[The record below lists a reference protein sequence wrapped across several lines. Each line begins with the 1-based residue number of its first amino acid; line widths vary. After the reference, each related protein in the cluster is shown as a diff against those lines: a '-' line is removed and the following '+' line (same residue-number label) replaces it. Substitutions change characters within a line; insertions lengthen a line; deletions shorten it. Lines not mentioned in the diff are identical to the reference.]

1 MITSVAKQ
9 FLSLTLCFLLVM
21 VTWPFGA
28 GAQQPAQQPAQPSAQ
43 PAAAGYSGQGA
54 PLTAEEIQGL
64 VAPIA
69 LYPDSLVAQVLGAAT
84 FPDQCAE
91 ADTWLHDNSALTGS
105 ALTNAVNT
113 QTWDPSVKALTQ
125 FPSVLDNM
133 ANNLSW
139 TSQLGQAFH
148 G

>member
-84 FPDQCAE
+84 FPDQVVA
-91 ADTWLHDNSALTGS
+91 AANFLQQNSSLSGS
-105 ALTNAVNT
+105 PLMYAVDP
-113 QTWDPSVKALTQ
+113 QPWDPSV
-125 FPSVLDNM
+125 
-133 ANNLSW
+133 
-139 TSQLGQAFH
+139 
-148 G
+148 